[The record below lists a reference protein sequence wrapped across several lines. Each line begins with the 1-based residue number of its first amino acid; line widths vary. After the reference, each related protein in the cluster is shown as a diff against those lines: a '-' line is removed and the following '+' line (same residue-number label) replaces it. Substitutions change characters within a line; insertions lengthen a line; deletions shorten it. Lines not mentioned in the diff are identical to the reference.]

1 MKWDIPGLCTIGTPH
16 EGFSVAVHTDF
27 EWPSADG
34 FNLILSFIGFY
45 KPLSRILTTNRYS
58 RYRESVHGS
67 EVDVDLLGKRENND
81 INLCT
86 EKNETKT
93 CD

>member
-1 MKWDIPGLCTIGTPH
+1 MKWDKPGLCTIGTPH

-34 FNLILSFIGFY
+34 FNLILSLY
-45 KPLSRILTTNRYS
+45 RVLQTSVPNLTTNRYS
-58 RYRESVHGS
+58 RYREPGHGS
-67 EVDVDLLGKRENND
+67 EMDVDLFWGKRENND

-86 EKNETKT
+86 EK
-93 CD
+93 